1 MSYARGTLQ
10 VAKNILNVGK
20 TLPRKSVVPAVNK
33 VRKAEQ
39 PCIMNYTG
47 DRTQLDESED
57 SITVVYQGREQTFNA
72 KCYFGCY

>member
-1 MSYARGTLQ
+1 MTCARGTLQ

-20 TLPRKSVVPAVNK
+20 TLPRKSVVPPPNK

-39 PCIMNYTG
+39 PCIINYTG
-47 DRTQLDESED
+47 DRTQLDESEN

>member
-20 TLPRKSVVPAVNK
+20 TLPRKSVVPTSNK